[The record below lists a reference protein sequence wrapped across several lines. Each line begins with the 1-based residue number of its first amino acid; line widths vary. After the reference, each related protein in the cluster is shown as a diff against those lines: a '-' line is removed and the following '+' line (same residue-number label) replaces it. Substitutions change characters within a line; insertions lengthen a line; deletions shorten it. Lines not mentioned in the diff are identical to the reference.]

1 MIEID
6 KKFLSDLLAKAADNP
21 RLRQNYDMRTSS
33 DDNSQRMLNALL
45 PSTVVPIHR
54 HPHST
59 ENVLLLQGKLI
70 EILYEED
77 RLGDGFEC
85 GMDAQ
90 NATKRTRLGETVRIV
105 LDSSTGSFGCIVPA
119 GVWHSVEVLK
129 PSVIY
134 EAKDG
139 NLARTGAKY
148 YDPYVTDDDVC
159 YIVDCIKEA
168 IR

>member
-6 KKFLSDLLAKAADNP
+6 KKFITDLLAKAAENP
-21 RLRQNYDMRTSS
+21 RLRQNYDLRTSP

-45 PSTVVPIHR
+45 PGTKVPIHR

-59 ENVLLLQGKLI
+59 ENVLLLQGKLV

-77 RLGDGFEC
+77 RLGDGFER

-90 NATKRTRLGETVRIV
+90 DVPNGRHFRETARIV
-105 LDSSTGSFGCIVPA
+105 LDPFSGSFGCIVPA
-119 GVWHSVEVLK
+119 CTWHTVEVLE

-139 NLARTGAKY
+139 KY
-148 YDPYVTDDDVC
+148 GEDGSVVL
-159 YIVDCIKEA
+159 E
-168 IR
+168 

>member
-45 PSTVVPIHR
+45 PGTVVPIHR

-85 GMDAQ
+85 EMEVQG
-90 NATKRTRLGETVRIV
+90 ATKGTRLRETARIV
-105 LDSSTGSFGCIVPA
+105 LDPSTGNLGCIVPA

-139 NLARTGAKY
+139 KFGEDGSEVL
-148 YDPYVTDDDVC
+148 
-159 YIVDCIKEA
+159 
-168 IR
+168 

>member
-6 KKFLSDLLAKAADNP
+6 KKFLSDLLAEAADNP

-45 PSTVVPIHR
+45 PGTTVPIHR

-59 ENVLLLQGKLI
+59 ENVLLLQGRLV

-90 NATKRTRLGETVRIV
+90 DVTKGCRLRETARIV
-105 LDSSTGSFGCIVPA
+105 LDSSSGGFGCIVPA

-129 PSVIY
+129 P
-134 EAKDG
+134 
-139 NLARTGAKY
+139 
-148 YDPYVTDDDVC
+148 
-159 YIVDCIKEA
+159 
-168 IR
+168 